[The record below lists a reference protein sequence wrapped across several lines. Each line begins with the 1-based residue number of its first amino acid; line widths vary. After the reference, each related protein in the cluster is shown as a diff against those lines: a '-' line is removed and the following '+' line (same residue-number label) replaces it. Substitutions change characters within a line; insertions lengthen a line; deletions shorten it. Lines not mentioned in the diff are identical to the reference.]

1 MSVADWYARHAFI
14 LLQNLPRGSYISIDQ
29 HAYRTDTSFE
39 GFKLVPPGIHCIA
52 WQSAAASADDGDRHD
67 GLSEGIRSIWFFYV
81 QEETVLV
88 RMYDATSD
96 TWMTAPG
103 TGAETPVIVSRDHL
117 QSMDRHLAAYPMD
130 SSPLWHRLT
139 RFLQLSRSTIDRVF
153 GIDTRSADATCD
165 SFTPV
170 TDRNARSS
178 LRELRTDPRLQE
190 EISLPGLAFT
200 SFSLSHSWPPEAHG
214 EERTRWNMD
223 KSWLLEHVMQRACD
237 AEKVSLSHEPL
248 LREFELCFLLFRCT
262 SNAAALDHW
271 MAMVSL
277 FSRAAA
283 YIGAPTPPHTLHPCE
298 WDTALPSHVWAPRL
312 EAHRAWIQ
320 TLVSQFEALP
330 STIWTEDLL
339 TFEAQILE
347 DMASLR
353 TNISRSL
360 GAWAATSSSSPST
373 EHEQLVQAW
382 RKLSAMAQ
390 KQFEWSLDYLLDE
403 EVEADDAEEGED
415 APVIVHMS

>member
-52 WQSAAASADDGDRHD
+52 WQSAAASTDDGDRHD

-130 SSPLWHRLT
+130 SSPSWHRLT
-139 RFLQLSRSTIDRVF
+139 HFLRLSRSTIDRVF
-153 GIDTRSADATCD
+153 GIDSRSADATCD

-178 LRELRTDPRLQE
+178 LRELRTDPR
-190 EISLPGLAFT
+190 IVG
-200 SFSLSHSWPPEAHG
+200 HRR
-214 EERTRWNMD
+214 RTVRKGHD
-223 KSWLLEHVMQRACD
+223 
-237 AEKVSLSHEPL
+237 
-248 LREFELCFLLFRCT
+248 
-262 SNAAALDHW
+262 
-271 MAMVSL
+271 
-277 FSRAAA
+277 
-283 YIGAPTPPHTLHPCE
+283 G
-298 WDTALPSHVWAPRL
+298 
-312 EAHRAWIQ
+312 
-320 TLVSQFEALP
+320 
-330 STIWTEDLL
+330 IWT
-339 TFEAQILE
+339 
-347 DMASLR
+347 
-353 TNISRSL
+353 NL
-360 GAWAATSSSSPST
+360 GC
-373 EHEQLVQAW
+373 
-382 RKLSAMAQ
+382 LSM
-390 KQFEWSLDYLLDE
+390 
-403 EVEADDAEEGED
+403 
-415 APVIVHMS
+415 